1 MMFTI
6 SHIVQYV
13 EHGGAMKRDHA
24 VAGQA
29 VSREQALQLVK
40 AAERCFASG
49 DVASIV
55 AGYTDDVV
63 IRFADV
69 PEIRGKAQAE
79 KFLRARFARQKNYRL
94 TKVLRMLEGN
104 MLGNYWDGEW
114 QDAHTGK
121 QMVGRGTE
129 FWTVRD
135 GKIAVWEATFNVWE
149 KGGKPLTPIT

>member
-1 MMFTI
+1 MLDTK
-6 SHIVQYV
+6 V
-13 EHGGAMKRDHA
+13 G
-24 VAGQA
+24 
-29 VSREQALQLVK
+29 REQALALV
-40 AAERCFASG
+40 AGAERAFAAG
-49 DVASIV
+49 DVAGILG
-55 AGYTDDVV
+55 GYTDDVV

-114 QDAHTGK
+114 EDARTGK
-121 QMVGRGTE
+121 QMLGRGTE
-129 FWTVRD
+129 FWTIRN

-149 KGGKPLTPIT
+149 KGGESRTPIL

>member
-1 MMFTI
+1 M
-6 SHIVQYV
+6 S
-13 EHGGAMKRDHA
+13 
-24 VAGQA
+24 VAESTGT
-29 VSREQALQLVK
+29 REQALALVK
-40 AAERCFASG
+40 AAERDFASAN
-49 DVASIV
+49 VENIV

-63 IRFADV
+63 IRFADL

-94 TKVLRMLEGN
+94 TKVLRMLQGN
-104 MLGNYWDGEW
+104 MIGNYWDGEW
-114 QDAHTGK
+114 QDAQSGK

-149 KGGKPLTPIT
+149 KGGKPQTPIT

>member
-1 MMFTI
+1 MLDTR
-6 SHIVQYV
+6 V
-13 EHGGAMKRDHA
+13 G
-24 VAGQA
+24 
-29 VSREQALQLVK
+29 REQALALVK
-40 AAERCFASG
+40 AAERDFAAG
-49 DVASIV
+49 NVDGIV

-114 QDAHTGK
+114 EDARTGK

-129 FWTVRD
+129 FWTLRN

-149 KGGKPLTPIT
+149 KDGKPQTPIL

>member
-1 MMFTI
+1 
-6 SHIVQYV
+6 
-13 EHGGAMKRDHA
+13 MKRENA
-24 VAGQA
+24 AAGEA
-29 VSREQALQLVK
+29 VSREQALAMVK
-40 AAERCFASG
+40 AAERDFAAG
-49 DVASIV
+49 NVAGIV
-55 AGYTDDVV
+55 GGYTDDVV

-79 KFLRARFARQKNYRL
+79 RFLRARFARQRNYRL

-114 QDAHTGK
+114 QDAQTGK

-135 GKIAVWEATFNVWE
+135 GKIALWEATFNVWE
-149 KGGKPLTPIT
+149 KGGKPQTPIL

>member
-1 MMFTI
+1 MLDTQ
-6 SHIVQYV
+6 V
-13 EHGGAMKRDHA
+13 G
-24 VAGQA
+24 
-29 VSREQALQLVK
+29 REQALAMVK
-40 AAERCFASG
+40 AAERAFATA
-49 DVASIV
+49 DVESIV

-79 KFLRARFARQKNYRL
+79 RFLRARFARQKNYRL
-94 TKVLRMLEGN
+94 TKVLRTLEGN

-114 QDAHTGK
+114 QDAQTGR

-129 FWTVRD
+129 FWTIRN

-149 KGGKPLTPIT
+149 KGGKPQTPIL

>member
-1 MMFTI
+1 MSNREGEMADSQF
-6 SHIVQYV
+6 
-13 EHGGAMKRDHA
+13 G
-24 VAGQA
+24 
-29 VSREQALQLVK
+29 REQALAMVK
-40 AAERCFASG
+40 AAERDFAAANVEG
-49 DVASIV
+49 IV

-79 KFLRARFARQKNYRL
+79 RFLRARFARQKNYRL
-94 TKVLRMLEGN
+94 TKVLRMLQGN

-114 QDAHTGK
+114 EDARTGK

>member
-1 MMFTI
+1 MLDT
-6 SHIVQYV
+6 HV
-13 EHGGAMKRDHA
+13 G
-24 VAGQA
+24 
-29 VSREQALQLVK
+29 REQALAMVR
-40 AAERCFASG
+40 AAERDFAAAN
-49 DVASIV
+49 VAGIV

-114 QDAHTGK
+114 EDAQTGK
-121 QMVGRGTE
+121 RMVGRGTE
-129 FWTVRD
+129 FWTLRN

-149 KGGKPLTPIT
+149 KDGKPQTPIL

>member
-1 MMFTI
+1 MADAPL
-6 SHIVQYV
+6 
-13 EHGGAMKRDHA
+13 G
-24 VAGQA
+24 
-29 VSREQALQLVK
+29 REQALQMVK
-40 AAERCFASG
+40 AAERDFASG

-94 TKVLRMLEGN
+94 TKVLRTLQGN

-114 QDAHTGK
+114 EDAQTGK

-135 GKIAVWEATFNVWE
+135 GKVALWEATFNVWE
-149 KGGKPLTPIT
+149 KGGKPQTPIL

>member
-1 MMFTI
+1 MMFDM
-6 SHIVQYV
+6 SN
-13 EHGGAMKRDHA
+13 EGGGMLDTK
-24 VAGQA
+24 VG
-29 VSREQALQLVK
+29 REQALALV
-40 AAERCFASG
+40 AEAERAFATG
-49 DVASIV
+49 DVPGIL

-114 QDAHTGK
+114 EDAQTGK

-129 FWTVRD
+129 FWTIRN

-149 KGGKPLTPIT
+149 KGGESRTPIL